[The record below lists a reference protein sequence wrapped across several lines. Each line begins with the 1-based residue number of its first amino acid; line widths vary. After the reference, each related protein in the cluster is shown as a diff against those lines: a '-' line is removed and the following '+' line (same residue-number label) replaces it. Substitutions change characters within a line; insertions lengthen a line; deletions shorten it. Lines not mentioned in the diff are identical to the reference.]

1 MKRSAAII
9 ALIVAAA
16 AATPSRAQDYPSR
29 PIRALTTTS
38 AGGISD
44 IFMRALGDELHKRWG
59 QPIVVENRP
68 GGMQNVGTRACGD
81 APPDGYTVCIIN
93 ADPLVYN
100 QFLLKNMP
108 FDPEKVAQPVTN
120 LYHLIQVLVVNASLK
135 TKTIDELIALS
146 KAKAGTMSYVTA
158 APPLALYMDKLK
170 QERGADWVRVPFK
183 GGGEAVNAVLSGS
196 TPVALIG
203 EGNVIGQIKADTM
216 TPLVMVNNIKSPNFP
231 DVPTMAETGY
241 TGAPSR
247 SWYGLFVPPGTP
259 KPIVDK
265 IAKEVASIVSDPAF
279 RQRHLTARSLTPGGQ
294 YAGAVRRRDQA
305 GSCGRPTGRQGRW
318 PRAAVSSSVARG
330 AAADTAAIVRS
341 MRHQD
346 RQGRMREDVAGGAAE
361 DHLPQAALGIGAL
374 DQQVALPRRRLRQD
388 GLAGAAALGRDRDRF

>member
-9 ALIVAAA
+9 ALIVAAT
-16 AATPSRAQDYPSR
+16 AATPSRAQDYPTR

-170 QERGADWVRVPFK
+170 QQHGADWVRVPFK

-294 YAGAVRRRDQA
+294 YAGAVRRGDQA

-346 RQGRMREDVAGGAAE
+346 RQGRMRKDVAGGAAE